1 MIDGAYAMG
10 RRHALER
17 GPKTQAGIESIQ
29 GLNEIEYLDYLRG
42 VKSGLDEIVSN
53 AAGGIGKKKI
63 ISEDKIQ
70 RTLADQHP
78 HGAILDK
85 LIHTEFIGED
95 ND

>member
-42 VKSGLDEIVSN
+42 VKSGLNEIVSN
-53 AAGGIGKKKI
+53 AAGIGEQKI
-63 ISEDKIQ
+63 IATKIHD
-70 RTLADQHP
+70 LP
-78 HGAILDK
+78 YPNEI
-85 LIHTEFIGED
+85 IHTEFIGED